1 MNKIKI
7 EVKEKH
13 ISEGIP
19 SNCDFCAVALAVTE
33 KLDEIF
39 KGAYNLSIVEKDN
52 NFSYR
57 VKLTNREP
65 IPHLKGVYKLSTEF
79 NNEIGTESQEFFDAF
94 IFDFDENRSVKPFNF
109 NINFDDN
116 TFNKMKATKKQIDIL
131 KSV

>member
-19 SNCDFCAVALAVTE
+19 SNCDF
-33 KLDEIF
+33 
-39 KGAYNLSIVEKDN
+39 
-52 NFSYR
+52 
-57 VKLTNREP
+57 
-65 IPHLKGVYKLSTEF
+65 F
-79 NNEIGTESQEFFDAF
+79 NNEIGIESQEFFDAF

-109 NINFDDN
+109 NLNFDDN